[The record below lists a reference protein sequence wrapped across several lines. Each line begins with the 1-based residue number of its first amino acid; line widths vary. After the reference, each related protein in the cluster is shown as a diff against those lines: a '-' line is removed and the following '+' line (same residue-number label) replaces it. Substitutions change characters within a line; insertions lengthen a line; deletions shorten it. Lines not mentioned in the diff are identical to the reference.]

1 MWTKESHSYSAI
13 FLKSWMERVF
23 TSTSSTMTSPPSQN
37 AIGMPWKVLRRWIF
51 HICIALTI
59 INRSRARSFD
69 SVQRTESLS
78 SWSPSGNSSEIRG
91 RKRSSTWSARTT
103 CWSPGWTCWQSQ
115 PSSSS
120 CWFITTTITIT
131 TLITTRIIITPL
143 ITPDITISDANYVVP
158 NAWFWK
164 LLVWS
169 GVIWGSSGVILKWRI
184 AVCEN

>member
-1 MWTKESHSYSAI
+1 MGGSPMWTKESLSYSAI
-13 FLKSWMERVF
+13 FLKSWTERVY

-51 HICIALTI
+51 HICIPLTI

-91 RKRSSTWSARTT
+91 RRRSSTWSARTT
-103 CWSPGWTCWQSQ
+103 CWSPGWTYWPPQ
-115 PSSSS
+115 PSPSP
-120 CWFITTTITIT
+120 CYRHVITTTIIIT

-143 ITPDITISDANYVVP
+143 IDHARHHN
-158 NAWFWK
+158 
-164 LLVWS
+164 
-169 GVIWGSSGVILKWRI
+169 
-184 AVCEN
+184 